1 MKLKELKSIL
11 KTLNGIRNKLVLS
24 DQQKYLHQIDDFEQK
39 LLFEIASLEFD
50 EALTLMLETEYN
62 PDIGELDEN

>member
-39 LLFEIASLEFD
+39 LLYEIASLEFD